1 MKKYAYVKINS
12 VNLLYIIITE
22 VDGSIREKM

>member
-12 VNLLYIIITE
+12 VNFLYIIITE

>member
-1 MKKYAYVKINS
+1 MKNYAYVKINS

-22 VDGSIREKM
+22 VDGSIGEKM